1 MSQDDWLG
9 RDADVVRG
17 MDIDRR
23 RKERR
28 GGPDYIQRRIARG
41 RETGRGG
48 GGRGRPPTS
57 TAFPRDDDEDPERSF
72 LMAAIQEIL
81 DYDGWSSVRKIR
93 EIEKLI
99 GRTRPGRR

>member
-1 MSQDDWLG
+1 MP
-9 RDADVVRG
+9 
-17 MDIDRR
+17 IYT
-23 RKERR
+23 ERVPSR
-28 GGPDYIQRRIARG
+28 HEWCPECEAYMPWGHRHPASG
-41 RETGRGG
+41 GRGG